1 MSAPTQTLTPYQRD
15 LVAEN
20 TALAQFLA
28 RRRWEMAPDKL
39 EYEELVALA
48 YQGLVSAALRFDP
61 SREEI
66 TPGDLENG
74 KAFSGFARQRIL
86 GAILDWQKRD
96 ADHVPRSYRTDYKML
111 QRSGYPEATKDYA
124 ALSRS
129 TGIPTERIRLVVAAV
144 ERMPVSFDQLSE
156 GANSSGEE
164 VLSTRQDVEESVISR
179 SIKDAL
185 ADSVAE
191 MTELQQTVLAMRYYL
206 GIDLQSI
213 ADNLESSI
221 VVVREAHNTAIVLA
235 QEAMMSAVYE
245 RTPHG

>member
-1 MSAPTQTLTPYQRD
+1 MPTQLTPYQRK
-15 LVAEN
+15 LVEEN
-20 TALAQFLA
+20 AALAQFLA

-66 TPGDLENG
+66 VPGDLENG

-96 ADHVPRSYRTDYKML
+96 ADHVPRSYRTDYKLL
-111 QRSGYPEATKDYA
+111 QRSGYPETVKDYT
-124 ALSRS
+124 ALSHS
-129 TGIPTERIRLVVAAV
+129 TGLPTERIRLVVAAV

-164 VLSTRQDVEESVISR
+164 VLSTASDVEESVISR
-179 SIKDAL
+179 SIKDSL
-185 ADSVAE
+185 VESVSK
-191 MTELQQTVLAMRYYL
+191 MSELQQTVLAMRYYL
-206 GIDLQSI
+206 GIDLQAI
-213 ADNLESSI
+213 ADNLETP
-221 VVVREAHNTAIVLA
+221 VVAVREAHNSAIVIA
-235 QEAMMSAVYE
+235 QEAMMSAVHE
-245 RTPHG
+245 RTSGG